1 MALLAHTAAQDT
13 LDGAT
18 TSAVDTT
25 GATNI
30 QIHVASFASAAEPTP
45 TDSEGNVWRQLGA
58 VTAHNTRLRTW
69 YCLQP
74 ATSAT
79 HTFSVSQT
87 GSYPAVAVQAHDGA
101 TPFVDANTVSSTA
114 GTSDTSLAAGS
125 VTPLSDDD
133 LVVCAWGFAASGVP
147 TGFSIDNGFTALGV
161 LPNVSGQSFGIA
173 HGYKYL
179 SGGDGVALTPEASW
193 TGATGAAS
201 SCAAFVTDN
210 ARAFVRDTFTDS
222 DATALQS
229 HTGEEG
235 ASWTERTASNDVTIS
250 GNAAVAPATGGPVV
264 YTASGTPSS
273 AEYDVLGV
281 IVPTAGSNRD
291 LALLGRYADL
301 DNFYMAQRE
310 SGSWRLIKNVA
321 GSLTELSAAA
331 ETVSAGIAY
340 SVRLRLRDGAQTL
353 YVNGAVKAVGSDTDL
368 TAAGLAGVRGSGIDL
383 TLDYFQA
390 ENVAGGGGGSGGPRR
405 RRILLCG
412 G

>member
-114 GTSDTSLAAGS
+114 GTSDTSLSGVTVPAA
-125 VTPLSDDD
+125 SDDD

-161 LPNVSGQSFGIA
+161 LPNVSGQS
-173 HGYKYL
+173 L
-179 SGGDGVALTPEASW
+179 S
-193 TGATGAAS
+193 
-201 SCAAFVTDN
+201 
-210 ARAFVRDTFTDS
+210 
-222 DATALQS
+222 
-229 HTGEEG
+229 
-235 ASWTERTASNDVTIS
+235 
-250 GNAAVAPATGGPVV
+250 
-264 YTASGTPSS
+264 
-273 AEYDVLGV
+273 
-281 IVPTAGSNRD
+281 
-291 LALLGRYADL
+291 
-301 DNFYMAQRE
+301 
-310 SGSWRLIKNVA
+310 LIH
-321 GSLTELSAAA
+321 
-331 ETVSAGIAY
+331 I
-340 SVRLRLRDGAQTL
+340 
-353 YVNGAVKAVGSDTDL
+353 
-368 TAAGLAGVRGSGIDL
+368 
-383 TLDYFQA
+383 
-390 ENVAGGGGGSGGPRR
+390 
-405 RRILLCG
+405 
-412 G
+412 